1 MAMPFKS
8 PFALIGV
15 ALLTVAG
22 AAQDASKLDSR
33 YGFQSNQAFYSQK
46 TPEDAVLSVVK
57 AVENKRVDYLL
68 AQLAEPQ
75 FVDDTMEEYKR
86 AIPKGGD
93 KAKTILAFERFVK
106 ETTEY
111 FLEDPSLVR
120 ELRRFA
126 KEGQWKAEGEKAVG
140 TLKNLQNRKV
150 FLRKVEERWFL
161 ENRQQ

>member
-1 MAMPFKS
+1 MRTKT
-8 PFALIGV
+8 PFALVG
-15 ALLTVAG
+15 LTLWAIAG
-22 AAQDASKLDSR
+22 AAQDASRLDMR

-75 FVDDTMEEYKR
+75 FVDDTMEEYRR

-120 ELRRFA
+120 ELRQFA
-126 KEGQWKAEGEKAVG
+126 KDGQWKAEGDKAVG
-140 TLKNLQNRKV
+140 SLKNLQNRRV